1 MFQQGVRVVEEVQSE
16 VGQRANGGSPVDGDV
31 PLGQVPAAR
40 SYDDRCG
47 AIGELVTGERVRS
60 LLDELGFDGTARDL
74 FEQVALADDFAT
86 FLTLPA
92 YELID

>member
-1 MFQQGVRVVEEVQSE
+1 VWQWTHAGTRLADT
-16 VGQRANGGSPVDGDV
+16 GK
-31 PLGQVPAAR
+31 
-40 SYDDRCG
+40 
-47 AIGELVTGERVRS
+47 LVTAERVRS